1 MPRARSKEDLI
12 KASNE
17 QYQKL
22 TDLISSLSEKELN
35 TEFDFSDD
43 SKKTERHWG
52 RDKNLR
58 DIYIHLYEWHQLLL
72 NWIKANDLPRIASR
86 KKTNFLSGATQ
97 AVKGEAR
104 SGEEKPFI
112 PEPYSWKTYGDMN
125 CEFWE
130 KHQKTSL
137 EDAKKMFEKSHAEV
151 LKLAESY
158 TNDQLFGR
166 GVYAWVNTD
175 LGSYFVS
182 VMPSHYDWA
191 MKKLKAHR
199 KNCEN
204 E

>member
-1 MPRARSKEDLI
+1 MPRARNKEDLI

-22 TDLISSLSEKELN
+22 TDLIASLSEKELN

-43 SKKTERHWG
+43 PKKAERHWG

-58 DIYIHLYEWHQLLL
+58 DIYVHLYEWHQLLL
-72 NWIKANDLPRIASR
+72 NWIKANE
-86 KKTNFLSGATQ
+86 G
-97 AVKGEAR
+97 
-104 SGEEKPFI
+104 GEEKPFI

-130 KHQKTSL
+130 KHQRTSL

-151 LKLAESY
+151 LKLAGKY

-199 KNCEN
+199 KNCEK
-204 E
+204 

>member
-1 MPRARSKEDLI
+1 MPRPRNKDDLI
-12 KASNE
+12 KATND

-22 TDLISSLSEKELN
+22 IDLISSLTEKELN
-35 TEFDFSDD
+35 TEFNFSDD
-43 SKKTERHWG
+43 PKKTERHWG

-72 NWIKANDLPRIASR
+72 SWIKANE
-86 KKTNFLSGATQ
+86 SGD
-97 AVKGEAR
+97 
-104 SGEEKPFI
+104 EKPFI

-125 CEFWE
+125 REFWG

-137 EDAKKMFEKSHAEV
+137 EDARKMFERSHTEV
-151 LKLAESY
+151 YELLDNY
-158 TNDQLFGR
+158 TNEQLFER
-166 GVYAWVNTD
+166 GVYPWINTD

-199 KNCEN
+199 KNCKK
-204 E
+204 

>member
-1 MPRARSKEDLI
+1 MPRARSKNDLI

-17 QYQKL
+17 QYRKL
-22 TDLISSLSEKELN
+22 TDLTASLSEKELN
-35 TEFDFSDD
+35 TEFDFSNDP
-43 SKKTERHWG
+43 KKTERHWN

-72 NWIKANDLPRIASR
+72 NWIKANESGS
-86 KKTNFLSGATQ
+86 KKS
-97 AVKGEAR
+97 
-104 SGEEKPFI
+104 FI

-125 CEFWE
+125 AEFWE

-137 EDAKKMFEKSHAEV
+137 EDAKKMFEKSHREV
-151 LKLAESY
+151 LELAEKYS
-158 TNDQLFGR
+158 NEELFGR
-166 GVYAWVNTD
+166 GVFAWVNTD

-199 KNCEN
+199 KNCGK
-204 E
+204 

>member
-1 MPRARSKEDLI
+1 MKEGSMPRARNKEDLI
-12 KASNE
+12 KASKD
-17 QYQKL
+17 QYDKL
-22 TDLISSLSEKELN
+22 TNFINSLSEKEL
-35 TEFDFSDD
+35 TTKFDFSDD
-43 SKKTERHWG
+43 PKKTERHWG

-72 NWIKANDLPRIASR
+72 NWIKANE
-86 KKTNFLSGATQ
+86 N
-97 AVKGEAR
+97 
-104 SGEEKPFI
+104 GEEKPFI

-137 EDAKKMFEKSHAEV
+137 DDARKMFERSHAEV
-151 LKLAESY
+151 LKLAENY
-158 TNDQLFGR
+158 TNDQLFSR
-166 GVYAWVNTD
+166 GVYEWVNTD

-199 KNCEN
+199 KNCEK
-204 E
+204 

>member
-1 MPRARSKEDLI
+1 MPRARNKDDLV
-12 KASNE
+12 KAANE

-22 TDLISSLSEKELN
+22 NDLIGSLTEKELT
-35 TEFDFSDD
+35 TEFDFSNDP
-43 SKKTERHWG
+43 KKTERHWG

-72 NWIKANDLPRIASR
+72 NWVRNN
-86 KKTNFLSGATQ
+86 TSG
-97 AVKGEAR
+97 KEA
-104 SGEEKPFI
+104 PFI

-137 EDAKKMFEKSHAEV
+137 ADARKMFEQSHAQV
-151 LKLAESY
+151 LNLLDNY
-158 TNDQLFGR
+158 TNEQLFGR
-166 GVYAWVNTD
+166 GVYEWVNTD

-191 MKKLKAHR
+191 IKKLKAHR
-199 KNCEN
+199 KNCS
-204 E
+204 